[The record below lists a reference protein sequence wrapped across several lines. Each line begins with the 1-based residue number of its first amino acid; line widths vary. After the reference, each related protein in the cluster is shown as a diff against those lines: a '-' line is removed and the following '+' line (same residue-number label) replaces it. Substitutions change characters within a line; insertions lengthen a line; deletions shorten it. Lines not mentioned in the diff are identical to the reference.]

1 VKWMRLSSGL
11 RSATFFAGIAL
22 LALPNHL
29 FSQKS
34 VSSRQL
40 IAAAELPETPQPQ
53 LVLATD
59 ATSGLLDQSNLQP
72 AQSSNAQGSSSAQT
86 STQQPGTEMSQH
98 DMAEPQQGSI
108 GGTVIATDDEII
120 PGATV
125 VIESPV
131 PEDRR
136 KVVAD
141 DNGAFQL
148 NGLKPGI
155 SYHITISAN
164 GFITWTSPEII
175 LNPDQHVFLTGSRLK
190 IAGGVTSVTV
200 FSTPEQIAIEQIKI
214 EEKQRVFGIIPNFY
228 VVYDPNPVP
237 LTAKLKFKLALRA
250 ATDPVTF
257 LGVAFFA
264 GIDQAANTPDYVQGA
279 KGYGQR
285 FGADYTDG
293 FTDIFIGGAILP
305 TLLHQDPRYF
315 YQGTGTKKSRALH
328 ALESPFICKGDNG
341 RREPNYSSV
350 GGDLA
355 SGAISNA
362 YYPATNRGPN
372 LVFENA
378 LITSGARVIDSLVQE
393 FVLRRLTPKARN

>member
-1 VKWMRLSSGL
+1 MHSSIG
-11 RSATFFAGIAL
+11 RNSAIFIVSIVL
-22 LALPNHL
+22 LALPL
-29 FSQKS
+29 QLLSQES
-34 VSSRQL
+34 GSSRRL
-40 IAAAELPETPQPQ
+40 IIAAELPEAPQPQ
-53 LVLATD
+53 FELSTNALSDSQDRSTHR
-59 ATSGLLDQSNLQP
+59 P
-72 AQSSNAQGSSSAQT
+72 AQSPNAQGSSSSQA
-86 STQQPGTEMSQH
+86 STQQTGTEMSQH

-108 GGTVIATDDEII
+108 SGTVIAMNDDII

-131 PEDRR
+131 QGDRR
-136 KVVAD
+136 TVVAN

-148 NGLKPGI
+148 DGLKPGI
-155 SYHITISAN
+155 PYHITISAN
-164 GFITWTSPEII
+164 GFTNWTSPDII
-175 LNPDQHVFLTGSRLK
+175 LNPGQNIFLTGSKLK
-190 IAGGVTSVTV
+190 IAGGVTSITV
-200 FSTPEQIAIEQIKI
+200 FSTPEQIAVEQVKV
-214 EEKQRVFGIIPNFY
+214 EEQQRVFGIIPNFY

-237 LTAKLKFKLALRA
+237 LTTKLKFKLALRA
-250 ATDPVTF
+250 ATDPITF

-285 FGADYTDG
+285 IGADYTDG

-328 ALESPFICKGDNG
+328 ALESPFICRGDNG
-341 RREPNYSSV
+341 RREPNYSSM

-355 SGAISNA
+355 AGAISNI

-378 LITSGARVIDSLVQE
+378 LITSGARVVDSLVQE
-393 FVLRRLTPKARN
+393 FVLRKFTPKAKN